1 MAPRYR
7 LPGDVLE
14 VAAVLEPGAGR
25 RDVVGGALALRLE
38 QDRQLDVVLAVP
50 GLEGLEELE
59 PVAVRVDHDL
69 DARSV
74 GGGGLERLLARVEAR
89 VGERLADGRVEA
101 HLLAGVVGERVGAGV
116 EVERA
121 RQRQRDDR
129 VRAGDEAERVGVAV
143 VALRE
148 VAVVAVHDRV
158 QLRRVEVGAVPLPD
172 AGTAGVGE
180 HGAADGLEVGEEP
193 VALDG
198 GARLLGAGR
207 DQELRLGAQ
216 PLGRRLAGDRR
227 GAGDVL
233 VGAVGARAD
242 QRRGDLQGPALG
254 ACRVAD
260 GRRAGGPGQASGAR

>member
-1 MAPRYR
+1 MFSRWPRY
-7 LPGDVLE
+7 LSHGPG
-14 VAAVLEPGAGR
+14 G
-25 RDVVGGALALRLE
+25 RDVVGGALALGLE
-38 QDRQLDVVLAVP
+38 QDRAARRSPCRPTARRPRGAGAGRSRGGPRPRRRSRRRAAAWNVSSP
-50 GLEGLEELE
+50 GSKPG
-59 PVAVRVDHDL
+59 
-69 DARSV
+69 
-74 GGGGLERLLARVEAR
+74 

-121 RQRQRDDR
+121 GQRQRDDG
-129 VRAGDEAERVGVAV
+129 VGAGDEAQRVGVAV

-148 VAVVAVHDRV
+148 VAVVAVDDRV

-172 AGTAGVGE
+172 AGPAGVGE
-180 HGAADGLEVGEEP
+180 HRAADRLEVGEEP

-207 DQELRLGAQ
+207 DEELRLGAQ
-216 PLGRRLAGDRR
+216 ALGRRLAGDRR

-242 QRRGDLQGPALG
+242 QRRGDVERPALG
-254 ACRVAD
+254 AGGVAD
-260 GRRAGGPGQASGAR
+260 VARAGGRGRGSGGR